1 MTNSEKRVFA
11 KFLERQT
18 IAIFGFEGIMIKQSE
33 FKQLK
38 KIARNIKQQQRGEK
52 GKKICQ

>member
-33 FKQLK
+33 FTQLK
-38 KIARNIKQQQRGEK
+38 KIARNIKQQPR
-52 GKKICQ
+52 GKK